1 MTPPEPPTDAG
12 EYPVFF
18 QVDGGDGYGAASGY
32 AVITVKPR
40 RVALQAGSATQDYTG
55 DPLTS
60 SEFTVLP
67 GEGDDYGFVAGE
79 GITSV
84 VMTEDST
91 ITKPGTVP
99 NSIDTAR
106 ISSWTF
112 AAGTKPQ
119 NYRFETEDGTL
130 TVNWRKTIEVVG
142 PGVLT
147 WQDIIEADGAAAE
160 DMFFTVAVDG
170 GEPVKVHAGDMA
182 DWAAETLVFGGETN
196 LTHTVVIVFEN
207 VCGMEATA
215 DVRDIVWT
223 PYDVSIEGAVKDSP
237 AGTDYTVTNLG
248 TAPTNATSGVTLI
261 NGEGAVTVGEV
272 DEAGNQTGSTVNP
285 ADGAT
290 DETAGTED
298 YWYVLP
304 DPRGGTNTVAGTPPT
319 LSPGEEV
326 SFTVSGLVGPGTLT
340 WDDFLVD
347 AASGEGVLPAT
358 FTVTIDGGDPITI
371 HTGGMDGW
379 ASESIVFGGE
389 TNIEHTVTITFVNN
403 TSEEVGD
410 MAQGYVDNIVWTPY
424 DTDIKP
430 AVTAA
435 DSLAF
440 GLENLGTDPGAENE
454 GATLLNGEAVSTTS
468 TLDEN
473 GAQATSVVGQDGA
486 VSGSSTGTEDYWYVV
501 RDPDSAEHPDF
512 AQTAPTL
519 SAGESASFTVT
530 GLSGP
535 AKVSWDMVI
544 DDGVPSSGKTNSIL
558 EVVVTQRIANEDGTV
573 TTNVVTHTYSA
584 DDIMTWT
591 HGYLPLGGEV
601 GCDYDLE
608 FIYTNNSDGDGVC
621 SIDNIKWIQPDIN
634 VATELNDG
642 DPNQPDEGS
651 AYEGDVSDPDDPHYA
666 GYATGNDSLNPW
678 EVVGDPQGTDDKVAQ
693 TPDSLAPGESTT
705 LTFTVEGD
713 GEFRWSSLVDDGTPG
728 GTSAVVTIVV
738 DGVTN
743 QVYATEEDW
752 TDHVIHITDAPGQDG
767 ASHVIEI
774 VFSNDGGAGDSTM
787 FVDDVSWT
795 PSATA
800 EETYGIVVNTEPPS
814 QNVEEIKKTIVIS
827 NDASSGWM
835 PVYSNDTVVALRSAD
850 GTEGGG
856 GLDST
861 LTLEAVGTGEIA
873 IGRITIPERDG
884 DENSDGG
891 LLVITV
897 DGVEYVIPPEPD
909 ETVSYN
915 IFTTNGVTTIENLV
929 IKVYGDSED
938 VHTIVISYTRDADDP
953 EGNTAAVIEDI
964 TWKTYGQTDDG
975 GTSWLDDEG
984 VALMIIDHE
993 DPGDGWVYLAFKP
1006 QLKVEQELVSWVTR
1020 SANNNKIKV
1029 KYGRTRAECDAC
1041 APVTAQLSDKPGH
1054 EVRPVK
1060 VWIKVPL
1067 NGIVQPVGYWR
1078 VWIAESAIAYVDDDD
1093 PMPGLLTA
1101 PDSGSGIP
1109 ASESDGGARSVNVFG
1124 IVRVESV
1131 MTNTIIAVPW
1141 TWYSAE
1147 EQKATHIPATKL
1159 VKTTNLSE
1167 GDRLMQYR
1175 LDDEDGEHY
1184 ECWAV
1189 EDGEWTPMVTATS
1202 NAVYNAVSGPDGAV
1216 SVRGYGLWLVRQRPV
1231 DENGDA
1237 IPFYLYG
1244 QSVTNQVVSTARGG
1258 EITVPTYTMLGNPY
1272 CEPVRINDL
1281 AFRGEIGTEDRLIV
1295 PSGANA
1301 SKYLQYKAGKGWRWV
1316 EVKIINGAPKNT
1328 YDYDVV
1334 VPAGTG
1340 FWYVRRTA
1348 GDLNIEWTMPQ

>member
-1 MTPPEPPTDAG
+1 MVVTAGSAEKLYDGMVLVQPAYTVSARDDAAGTGFAGEDGFASLDMTAASTITNPGMAANVPDAANATFTPGTKLANYEITYVDGSLTVVRNQLSATASSIAKTYDGEPSDPVQVVVVDAQGNPLPPGTYTIRYASDPWASAWSSTPPEPPTDAG

-40 RVALQAGSATQDYTG
+40 RVSLLAGSATQDYTG

-60 SEFTVLP
+60 SAFTVLP

-79 GITSV
+79 GLTSV

-91 ITKPGTVP
+91 ITRPGTVP
-99 NSIDTAR
+99 NRIDTAR

-112 AAGTKPQ
+112 ASGTKPQ
-119 NYRFETEDGTL
+119 NYRFETEDGAL
-130 TVNWRKTIEVVG
+130 TVNWRRTIEVVG

-147 WQDIIEADGAAAE
+147 WQDIIAADGAAAA

-196 LTHTVVIVFEN
+196 LTHSVVIVFEN
-207 VCGMEATA
+207 ICGMEATA

-223 PYDVSIEGAVKDSP
+223 PYDVSIEGAVKDGP
-237 AGTDYTVTNLG
+237 TGTDYTVTNLG
-248 TAPTNATSGVTLI
+248 TVPTNTTSGVTLI
-261 NGEGAVTVGEV
+261 NGEGVVTVGEV
-272 DEAGNQTGSTVNP
+272 DADGSQTGSTVNP
-285 ADGAT
+285 AGGAT
-290 DETAGTED
+290 DETVGTED

-319 LSPGEEV
+319 LSPGE
-326 SFTVSGLVGPGTLT
+326 STV
-340 WDDFLVD
+340 
-347 AASGEGVLPAT
+347 
-358 FTVTIDGGDPITI
+358 
-371 HTGGMDGW
+371 
-379 ASESIVFGGE
+379 
-389 TNIEHTVTITFVNN
+389 
-403 TSEEVGD
+403 
-410 MAQGYVDNIVWTPY
+410 
-424 DTDIKP
+424 
-430 AVTAA
+430 
-435 DSLAF
+435 
-440 GLENLGTDPGAENE
+440 
-454 GATLLNGEAVSTTS
+454 
-468 TLDEN
+468 
-473 GAQATSVVGQDGA
+473 
-486 VSGSSTGTEDYWYVV
+486 
-501 RDPDSAEHPDF
+501 
-512 AQTAPTL
+512 
-519 SAGESASFTVT
+519 
-530 GLSGP
+530 
-535 AKVSWDMVI
+535 
-544 DDGVPSSGKTNSIL
+544 
-558 EVVVTQRIANEDGTV
+558 
-573 TTNVVTHTYSA
+573 
-584 DDIMTWT
+584 
-591 HGYLPLGGEV
+591 
-601 GCDYDLE
+601 
-608 FIYTNNSDGDGVC
+608 
-621 SIDNIKWIQPDIN
+621 
-634 VATELNDG
+634 
-642 DPNQPDEGS
+642 
-651 AYEGDVSDPDDPHYA
+651 
-666 GYATGNDSLNPW
+666 
-678 EVVGDPQGTDDKVAQ
+678 
-693 TPDSLAPGESTT
+693 

-713 GEFRWSSLVDDGTPG
+713 GEFRWTSFVEGGTPG
-728 GTSAVVTIVV
+728 GAPAVATIVV

-743 QVYATEEDW
+743 QLYATETNW
-752 TDHVIHITDAPGQDG
+752 TDHVIHVTDAPGQDG
-767 ASHVIEI
+767 VSHVIEI
-774 VFSNDGGAGDSTM
+774 VFTNDGGAGDSAM

-800 EETYGIVVNTEPPS
+800 EETYGIVVNTEPLS

-827 NDASSGWM
+827 NDATSGWM
-835 PVYSNDTVVALRSAD
+835 PVYSNGTVVALRSAD

-856 GLDST
+856 GLGST
-861 LTLEAVGTGEIA
+861 LTLEAVGTGEIK
-873 IGRITIPERDG
+873 IGRITIPERGGDG
-884 DENSDGG
+884 NADGG

-897 DGVEYVIPPEPD
+897 DGIEYVIPPEPD
-909 ETVSYN
+909 EAVSYN
-915 IFTTNGVTTIENLV
+915 IVTTNGVTAIENLV
-929 IKVYGDSED
+929 IKVYGDSD
-938 VHTIVISYTRDADDP
+938 DIHTITVTYTRDADDP
-953 EGNTAAVIEDI
+953 AGNTAAVIEEI
-964 TWKTYGQTDDG
+964 IWKTYGQTDDG
-975 GTSWLDDEG
+975 GTSWLDDAG

-1041 APVTAQLSDKPGH
+1041 TPVIAQLSDKPGH

-1078 VWIAESAIAYVDDDD
+1078 VWIAESAIDYVDDDPPAGPQAQSGTPKRD
-1093 PMPGLLTA
+1093 VVAA
-1101 PDSGSGIP
+1101 P
-1109 ASESDGGARSVNVFG
+1109 ESDGGARSVNVFG
-1124 IVRVESV
+1124 IIRVESV

-1147 EQKATHIPATKL
+1147 EHKATHIPATKL

-1175 LDDEDGEHY
+1175 LDDVDGEHY

-1189 EDGEWTPMVTATS
+1189 EDGEWTPLATATS
-1202 NAVYNAVSGPDGAV
+1202 NAVYHAVSGPDGAV

-1237 IPFYLYG
+1237 VPFYLYG

-1281 AFRGEIGTEDRLIV
+1281 VFRGTIGTEDRLIV

-1316 EVKIINGAPKNT
+1316 EVKIVNGAPKNT

-1348 GDLNIEWTMPQ
+1348 GDLSIEWAMPQ